1 MTDQQSLA
9 RILADDYLD
18 GLRDADMTSV
28 RARRS
33 ECERLETELSYT
45 RRLLQGRIDILGD
58 ELERRRGGR
67 ASTASELIQRL
78 PAILSDSPSGASQ
91 RGNRLV
97 RYLAPEDIQRV
108 EHDLDEV
115 LGMGLAEVAGADT
128 DEVEA
133 ALARLRATEA
143 DVSTERRRL
152 HQRLDAI
159 QAEMARRYRDGEAD
173 VDSLLRQD

>member
-9 RILADDYLD
+9 RILDDGYLD
-18 GLRDADMTSV
+18 GLRDADMATV
-28 RARRS
+28 RERRR
-33 ECERLETELSYT
+33 ECERLETELSYA

-58 ELERRRGGR
+58 ELDRRRDGR
-67 ASTASELIQRL
+67 PSTASELIQRL

-97 RYLAPEDIQRV
+97 RYLAPEDVQRV
-108 EHDLDEV
+108 EHELDLV
-115 LGMGLAEVAGADT
+115 LGMSLAEVAGADT
-128 DEVEA
+128 PDVEA
-133 ALARLRATEA
+133 ALVRLRATET
-143 DVSTERRRL
+143 DVSSDRHQL

-173 VDSLLRQD
+173 VDSLLTQD

>member
-9 RILADDYLD
+9 RIFADEYLD
-18 GLRDADMTSV
+18 GLRDLDMATV
-28 RARRS
+28 RARRG

-45 RRLLQGRIDILGD
+45 RRLLQGRIDILED
-58 ELERRRGGR
+58 ELTRRREGR
-67 ASTASELIQRL
+67 PSTAAELIQRL
-78 PAILSDSPSGASQ
+78 PEILSDSPSGASQ

-108 EHDLDEV
+108 EHDLDMV
-115 LGMGLAEVAGADT
+115 LGMSLAEVAGADT
-128 DEVEA
+128 AGVES
-133 ALARLRATEA
+133 ALGRLRDTESGVSA
-143 DVSTERRRL
+143 DRRHL

>member
-9 RILADDYLD
+9 RVLADDYLV
-18 GLRDADMTSV
+18 GLRDADMTAV
-28 RARRS
+28 RALRS

-58 ELERRRGGR
+58 ELQRRRDGR
-67 ASTASELIQRL
+67 PSTAAELIQRL
-78 PAILSDSPSGASQ
+78 PAILADSPTGGNP

-108 EHDLDEV
+108 EHDLDLV
-115 LGMGLAEVAGADT
+115 LGMSLAEVAGAGTGD
-128 DEVEA
+128 VEA
-133 ALARLRATEA
+133 ALERLRSTEA
-143 DVSTERRRL
+143 EVSSDRRL
-152 HQRLDAI
+152 LHRRLDAI